1 MSTAP
6 LRALVTHVLRTWRHE
21 GRTGATY
28 ERVDSSAL
36 AAGAFHA
43 SGSMGLDGAPSMV
56 FIDTMPPYSRDI
68 DRPAS
73 LYA

>member
-1 MSTAP
+1 VSTAP
-6 LRALVTHVLRTWRHE
+6 LRALVTHVLRTWRRE

-36 AAGAFHA
+36 AAGDFHA

-56 FIDTMPPYSRDI
+56 FVDTMPPYSRDI
-68 DRPAS
+68 DRPAG